1 MTATIPPLRGL
12 PTPPLPSLS
21 AGPPPA
27 RPEPPPT
34 QASGPNP
41 SLRIEPALGIV
52 VFEVRNDSG
61 DVVRSVP
68 TERELRDYRAAALR
82 GTPEGQT
89 LNPPAGNPSSASAGA
104 TAEPDPVGAV
114 EARAT
119 R

>member
-12 PTPPLPSLS
+12 PAPPLPSLAAS
-21 AGPPPA
+21 PPPA
-27 RPEPPPT
+27 RPEPPPS

-52 VFEVRNDSG
+52 VFEVLNDAG

-89 LNPPAGNPSSASAGA
+89 LNPPAGNPSSASPGGS
-104 TAEPDPVGAV
+104 AEPTPDGAAA
-114 EARAT
+114 ARAT